1 MKRYKNWSILWKIMM
16 IPLISLIL
24 VLLGTELVVLP
35 KIEAWLMEQEKLKV
49 RNVVEIAYQQ
59 IAQGARAAEEGRV
72 PLGVAQ
78 QDVMGKIKQLRYG
91 GMEYFWINDLAPH
104 MVMHP
109 TKPELDGKDLSE
121 YKDPN
126 GKRLFREF
134 VKVCEAKGEG
144 FVAYMWPKPG
154 ETQPAPKI
162 SYVKLYKPWGWIVGS
177 GLYID
182 AFKKK
187 IETLHQFILAVSLF
201 FSLALLVLAWSVG
214 RGIKNSIDQG
224 RAFAAAV
231 ASGDLTRT
239 LAVTRKDEI
248 GDLGNSLNG
257 MVADLR
263 SMIGRITG
271 IVCELGATSSEIG
284 RASRTM
290 ILSAEQQVADVAETS
305 VASREIH
312 HLVGNV
318 ARGVEGLTVSATESS
333 SSVLEMAASIEAV
346 ARNMENLA
354 ASVDGISVSIDQMA
368 ESIKQIDAGVQALT
382 DTSSSTAASVLEFDM
397 SIRQI
402 EAYAKESAAISDEV
416 RSDAETGRK
425 AVKETIVGIDG
436 IMQSSRVAAEAIAS
450 LSDKAHSIGSI
461 VTVIDDIARQTNLLA
476 LNASIIA
483 AQTGAHGKGF
493 GVVAAE
499 IKQLAERTTRST
511 REIAEAITGVQGET
525 SRAVSAIAVA
535 GESIKSG
542 EQLSQQA
549 GNTLGKIVEGVERT
563 AVQMAEIARA
573 TREQA
578 KGSEMIRSAMEQVA
592 TMANNIADTTRQ
604 QRKGSDLIHNEVGR
618 VREFSSM
625 VMRFMREQT
634 MVGESISRMTL
645 HVSESS
651 GRIREACVDQTNG
664 SLKIQQVVES
674 IQRSTTTVLQETRVV
689 DNGVSKLGA
698 NADSLQRE
706 MGNFKL

>member
-1 MKRYKNWSILWKIMM
+1 MM

-24 VLLGTELVVLP
+24 IVLGTELIILP
-35 KIEAWLMEQEKLKV
+35 KIEAWLMEQEKQKV

-59 IAQGARAAEEGRV
+59 IAQGALAVEERHI
-72 PLGVAQ
+72 PLEEAQ
-78 QDVMGKIKQLRYG
+78 KEVMGKIKQLRYG
-91 GMEYFWINDLAPH
+91 GTEYFWINDLVPR
-104 MVMHP
+104 MIMHP
-109 TKPELDGKDLSE
+109 TKPELDGMDLAD

-126 GKRLFREF
+126 GKHLFKEF
-134 VKVCEAKGEG
+134 IKECEAKGEG
-144 FVAYMWPKPG
+144 FVTYMWPKPG

-182 AFKKK
+182 AFQEKL
-187 IETLHQFILAVSLF
+187 ETLRQFILAASLF
-201 FSLALLVLAWSVG
+201 FSLALVVLAWSVG
-214 RGIKNSIDQG
+214 RGIKRSIDQG
-224 RAFAAAV
+224 CSFAAAV

-239 LAVTRKDEI
+239 LAVNRADEI
-248 GDLGNSLNG
+248 GDLGNSLNA

-263 SMIGRITG
+263 SMIGRITNT
-271 IVCELGATSSEIG
+271 VCELGTTSKEIAQ
-284 RASRTM
+284 ASRTM
-290 ILSAEQQVADVAETS
+290 ILSAEQQAADVAETT

-312 HLVGNV
+312 QLVGKV
-318 ARGVEGLTVSATESS
+318 AHGVEGLNTSASESS
-333 SSVLEMAASIEAV
+333 SSVLELAESIEEV

-354 ASVDGISVSIDQMA
+354 TSVDGISVSIIQMT
-368 ESIKQIDAGVQALT
+368 ESIKQIDAGVQTLT
-382 DTSSSTAASVLEFDM
+382 DTSASTASSVLEFDT

-402 EAYAKESAAISDEV
+402 EAYAKESAAISDAV
-416 RSDAETGRK
+416 RSDAETGKK
-425 AVKETIVGIDG
+425 AVDETIVGIDG
-436 IMQSSRVAAEAIAS
+436 ITHASRVAAEAIGS
-450 LSDKAHSIGSI
+450 LSEKAQSIGSI
-461 VTVIDDIARQTNLLA
+461 ITVIDEIARQTNLLA

-511 REIAEAITGVQGET
+511 REIAEAITGVQSET

-535 GESIKSG
+535 EKSIKTG
-542 EQLSQQA
+542 ERLSLQA
-549 GNTLGKIVEGVERT
+549 GNTLGKIVEGVDRT

-578 KGSEMIRSAMEQVA
+578 KGSELIRTAMEQVA
-592 TMANNIADTTRQ
+592 TMANSIADTTRQ
-604 QRKGSDLIHNEVGR
+604 QRKGSELIHTEVGR

-625 VMRFMREQT
+625 VMRSMKEQAT
-634 MVGESISRMTL
+634 VGESISRMTL

-664 SLKIQQVVES
+664 SLRIQTVVES
-674 IQRSTTTVLQETRVV
+674 IQRSTSTVRQETRVV

-698 NADSLQRE
+698 NTESLQKE
-706 MGNFKL
+706 MANFKL